1 MEKGYKPATTD
12 SHRGMPYFRNGDIR
26 LRYRIDGGSPPVL
39 VIGGHMQPLG
49 SWALQVK
56 DLKRHFQV
64 VRFDNRGTGFS
75 DAPAGPYTMEQMA
88 EDAAAL
94 LDHLRIRRAH
104 VVGVSMGGMIAQ
116 HLALLH
122 PERVNRMVLIST
134 NAGFTRPEFLEV
146 LRWLARS
153 PAADRWPLRG
163 FMGQLGA
170 IAEHDTRK
178 RLKKIEAPT
187 LVMAGRNDSLTPV
200 RYAEE
205 LAGGIPG
212 AELAVVP
219 GTAHLMIVQRWRDV
233 NRRVIDFL
241 TS

>member
-1 MEKGYKPATTD
+1 
-12 SHRGMPYFRNGDIR
+12 MPYFRRSDIR

-39 VIGGHMQPLG
+39 VIGGHMQPLD
-49 SWALQVK
+49 SWALQVRDMK
-56 DLKRHFQV
+56 NHFRV
-64 VRFDNRGTGFS
+64 VRFDNRGTGLS
-75 DAPAGPYTMEQMA
+75 DAPAGPYSMEQMA
-88 EDAAAL
+88 EDAVAL
-94 LDHLRIRRAH
+94 LDHLRIRKAH

-134 NAGFTRPEFLEV
+134 NAGFTRPEFHSM
-146 LRWLARS
+146 LRWLAHS

-170 IAEHDTRK
+170 IAEHDTRD
-178 RLKKIEAPT
+178 RLKRIRAPT
-187 LVMAGRNDSLTPV
+187 LVMVGQNDRLTPV

-212 AELAVVP
+212 ADLVVVP
-219 GTAHLMIVQRWRDV
+219 GTTHLMIVRRWREC
-233 NRRVIDFL
+233 NRHIIDFL
-241 TS
+241 TAKVH